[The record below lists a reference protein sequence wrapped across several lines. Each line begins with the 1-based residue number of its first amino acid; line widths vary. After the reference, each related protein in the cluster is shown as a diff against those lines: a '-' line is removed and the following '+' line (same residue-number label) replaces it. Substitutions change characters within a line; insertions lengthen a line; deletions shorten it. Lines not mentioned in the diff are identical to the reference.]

1 MKDNT
6 SNAYKTLIKNIT
18 SLDIE
23 DDFFENNIIE
33 TNKNKELKLEDLMS
47 KKPHKRKHIL
57 HLLQIEK

>member
-6 SNAYKTLIKNIT
+6 SNAYKALIKNFD

-33 TNKNKELKLEDLMS
+33 TDKNKALKIEDLMS
-47 KKPHKRKHIL
+47 
-57 HLLQIEK
+57 